1 MYCNNCGQQLQAG
14 QQFCSSCGA
23 AVPGGGVVAPRAAP
37 DMQYHLRVLGILWIA
52 WSSIAAVGGAVLL
65 IVANTLFG
73 PWGLRHHVND
83 APGFLHPLLSFLGI
97 LILLKGVAGL
107 AAGVGL
113 LQHQPWARP
122 LAIIVACVALI
133 SIPFGTALAIYTFW
147 VLLSSNAEER
157 YQALAMRA

>member
-1 MYCNNCGQQLQAG
+1 MYCNNCGQQLQTG
-14 QQFCSSCGA
+14 QQFCSGCGA
-23 AVPGGGVVAPRAAP
+23 AITGGIVAPHPAP

-52 WSSIAAVGGAVLL
+52 WSCIAALGGAILL
-65 IVANTLFG
+65 IVANTIFAMGSRG
-73 PWGLRHHVND
+73 PYVND
-83 APGFLHPLLSFLGI
+83 APAFLHPLLSFLGI
-97 LILLKGVAGL
+97 LVLLKGVAGL

-122 LAIIVACVALI
+122 LAIILACVALI

-157 YQALAMRA
+157 YHALAMRA